1 VNVHQ
6 KLTKNFDLGVTK
18 MNTSKK
24 LLIATLTAALA
35 GVTQGV
41 YAKNE
46 GKVDIC
52 HNGHVINIAQAA
64 VAAHLAHGDTEG
76 ACPAPVVEPAPVTD
90 PAPVVE
96 EPVVEVPVAEEPVV
110 EEPVAEVPVAEEPVA
125 EEPVAE
131 EPVAEEPVVEEE
143 VVAEEPVEDRVV
155 PEDMPPVDEIE
166 AVVPAEPTHEEIIAQ
181 LLVEAETLTEGT
193 LKDGFLTLPEV
204 QMTIF
209 GFTFSYA
216 VVLEEITA
224 EDGLV
229 SLIVAGIKD
238 VEPREGVASAVY
250 SLEDGQAII
259 PVVNVAVEPAPVEEV
274 VAEVTAPAEEIAT
287 EEVVAEVTTA
297 TEEVVTEESAPV
309 EEVVATTEEV
319 TTTEEAA
326 PAEEIVAEE
335 VTTEVAAPVEE
346 TATTVAYY
354 NVVLTLINAD
364 PIAFAI
370 ESFSETPSAEE
381 VAVTEEAA
389 PTEETATQ
397 E

>member
-1 VNVHQ
+1 
-6 KLTKNFDLGVTK
+6 
-18 MNTSKK
+18 M
-24 LLIATLTAALA
+24 
-35 GVTQGV
+35 
-41 YAKNE
+41 
-46 GKVDIC
+46 
-52 HNGHVINIAQAA
+52 
-64 VAAHLAHGDTEG
+64 
-76 ACPAPVVEPAPVTD
+76 
-90 PAPVVE
+90 
-96 EPVVEVPVAEEPVV
+96 
-110 EEPVAEVPVAEEPVA
+110 
-125 EEPVAE
+125 
-131 EPVAEEPVVEEE
+131 
-143 VVAEEPVEDRVV
+143 
-155 PEDMPPVDEIE
+155 DEIE

-216 VVLEEITA
+216 VVLEEITS

-250 SLEDGQAII
+250 SLEDGRAII

-274 VAEVTAPAEEIAT
+274 VAEVTAPAEEIVT
-287 EEVVAEVTTA
+287 EEVVAEVTTTTEEVA
-297 TEEVVTEESAPV
+297 TEEVT
-309 EEVVATTEEV
+309 

-326 PAEEIVAEE
+326 PAEEVVAEE
-335 VTTEVAAPVEE
+335 VTTEVAAPAEE

-370 ESFSETPSAEE
+370 ESSSKTPPAEE

-389 PTEETATQ
+389 PAEEVAATEEAAPVEEVAATEEATPVEEVVVPEEVAPAEVTAPEEVAPVEAETVAQ
-397 E
+397 G